1 MIFDRLGRPI
11 RSLRVSLT
19 QRCNLN
25 CIYCHREGESDT
37 EEEIELE
44 DLLKFMELVKEY
56 KIIKMKISGGEPLL
70 RDDLL
75 EFIAESS
82 SIFKE
87 VSMTTNGTFL
97 EDLACDLKECG
108 LSRVN
113 VSLDTLRNEIYE
125 KITGKD
131 MLDKVLRGIEE
142 AVKQDLNPVKINM
155 VVMSLN
161 KDEIPDL
168 VSFSSNNNTILQLIE
183 LLKTDGNQKFFEENY
198 SNLSEI
204 EENLK
209 KQAEK
214 VYTRNLHNRRKYI
227 INGAKIEVVRP
238 MDNTKFCMHCTRIR
252 LTSDGKLK
260 PCLLR
265 KDNLIDIRNKGK
277 EEMREAFIRA
287 VMLREPYFK

>member
-1 MIFDRLGRPI
+1 MVVDRFGRPI
-11 RSLRVSLT
+11 RSLRVSVT

-25 CIYCHREGESDT
+25 CIYCHREGESNT

-44 DLLKFMELVKEY
+44 DLLKFLKLVKEY
-56 KIIKMKISGGEPLL
+56 KIRKMKISGGEPLL
-70 RDDLL
+70 RKDLL

-82 SIFKE
+82 GVFKE
-87 VSMTTNGTFL
+87 VSMTTNGTLL
-97 EDLACDLKECG
+97 EDFAQDLKDCG

-113 VSLDTLRNEIYE
+113 VSLDTLRNEIYK

-131 MLDKVLRGIEE
+131 MLDKVLKGIEE
-142 AVKQDLNPVKINM
+142 AVDNDLNPVKINM

-161 KDEIPDL
+161 KDEIEDL
-168 VSFSSNNNTILQLIE
+168 AEFSSKNSTILQLIE

-198 SNLSEI
+198 LSLSEI
-204 EENLK
+204 EEVLK
-209 KQAEK
+209 KKAEK
-214 VYTRNLHNRRKYI
+214 VYTRQLHNRRKYI
-227 INGAKIEVVRP
+227 VNGAEIEVVRP
-238 MDNTKFCMHCTRIR
+238 MDNSEFCMHCTRIR
-252 LTSDGKLK
+252 ITSDGKIK

-265 KDNLIDIRNKGK
+265 KDNLVDIKNKSI